1 MEIKASYLAISGG
14 VESMRAD
21 ALLGILKERGRG
33 FASDSETWAELRL
46 SLTNLEKQTK
56 NIKKVHDEMWAAV
69 EDRNEDAFSAL
80 CQEFERAAATLSGEW
95 ARASVLAKI
104 ALEDPELPEEPTK
117 EEKIAEDQE
126 RLAEVRKKLA
136 DIRDLLPTISQG
148 GAREALE
155 IQESRLDNEEQEIV
169 VRLTA
174 AGAALKVA
182 ETEKRSTYYEYAG
195 DMTPEE
201 HEAFQKRVDE
211 EREHLKSIRARR
223 QKLAEEMRQI
233 ENKRSHK
240 YTVLKKQDNDLRVE
254 EADIETALEDAGV
267 VVYDGETPDEE

>member
-1 MEIKASYLAISGG
+1 MDIKASYLAISGG
-14 VESMRAD
+14 VEAMRAD

-104 ALEDPELPEEPTK
+104 ALEDPELPEEPTQ
-117 EEKIAEDQE
+117 EQKIAEDRE
-126 RLAEVRKKLA
+126 RLVAIHEKQNDLAEVLPMAKGEVK
-136 DIRDLLPTISQG
+136 RDMENEVRRSET
-148 GAREALE
+148 
-155 IQESRLDNEEQEIV
+155 EEQEIV

-174 AGAALKVA
+174 AGVPLEEPEGGADGEDAKQIDEIQKKRNDVNRARLNAIRTARMDIAERLPLEKKATATKLKKKDAELAAEEEQIVA
-182 ETEKRSTYYEYAG
+182 E
-195 DMTPEE
+195 
-201 HEAFQKRVDE
+201 
-211 EREHLKSIRARR
+211 LK
-223 QKLAEEMRQI
+223 
-233 ENKRSHK
+233 
-240 YTVLKKQDNDLRVE
+240 
-254 EADIETALEDAGV
+254 DAGELA
-267 VVYDGETPDEE
+267 DEPPDEP

>member
-46 SLTNLEKQTK
+46 SLTNLENQTK
-56 NIKKVHDEMWAAV
+56 NIKKVHDEMWDAV
-69 EDRNEDAFSAL
+69 KDRNQDAFSAL

-104 ALEDPELPEEPTK
+104 ALEDPELPEEPTQ
-117 EEKIAEDQE
+117 EEKIAADQE
-126 RLAEVRKKLA
+126 RLAAVREKLA
-136 DIRDLLPTISQG
+136 DIRELLPAAKG

-155 IQESRLDNEEQEIV
+155 VEESRLDNEEQEIF

-174 AGAALKVA
+174 AGAAPTA
-182 ETEKRSTYYEYAG
+182 EE
-195 DMTPEE
+195 
-201 HEAFQKRVDE
+201 QKQLDDIQKKKLE
-211 EREHLKSIRARR
+211 INRARLNTVR
-223 QKLAEEMRQI
+223 QMRADIAERLPQEKKVNAARLRKRDAELAAEE
-233 ENKRSHK
+233 
-240 YTVLKKQDNDLRVE
+240 E
-254 EADIETALEDAGV
+254 EIVAALTEAGV
-267 VVYDGETPDEE
+267 PCE

>member
-136 DIRDLLPTISQG
+136 DIRDLLPTISKG

-155 IQESRLDNEEQEIV
+155 IQESRLDNEEQEIF

-174 AGAALKVA
+174 AGAAPTA
-182 ETEKRSTYYEYAG
+182 EE
-195 DMTPEE
+195 
-201 HEAFQKRVDE
+201 QKQLDDIQKKKLE
-211 EREHLKSIRARR
+211 INRARLNTVR
-223 QKLAEEMRQI
+223 QMRADIAERLPQEKKVNAAKLRKRDAELAAEE
-233 ENKRSHK
+233 
-240 YTVLKKQDNDLRVE
+240 E
-254 EADIETALEDAGV
+254 EIVAALTEAGV
-267 VVYDGETPDEE
+267 SSE

>member
-33 FASDSETWAELRL
+33 FASDSETWEELRL

-104 ALEDPELPEEPTK
+104 ALENPELPEEPTK
-117 EEKIAEDQE
+117 EEKIAADQE
-126 RLAEVRKKLA
+126 RLAVVREKLA
-136 DIRDLLPTISQG
+136 DVRELLPAASG

-155 IQESRLDNEEQEIV
+155 AEERRLDNEEQEII

-174 AGAALKVA
+174 AGTALKVT

-201 HEAFQKRVDE
+201 YEAFQKRVDE

-267 VVYDGETPDEE
+267 VVYDGETPDEG